1 MASVLPLHVAA
12 EEVLRLSAKT
22 FTHGFITAFS
32 VRALIAL
39 LARMAYVARKKPSG
53 LLSFTT
59 LLGEKHVVFRVE
71 ASRLGLFVGSFAGGY
86 HLLRLWFRYLH
97 ARRSGEEVKR
107 MKDLDRK
114 PSIDTPRAR
123 AELFVAG
130 VIAAAVSVSFLSQD
144 LRRTLALYSMARSAQ
159 SAVYYAEE
167 CGVWRD
173 LLPTFQVPGIGE
185 LDVHRVLVKHL
196 DALVF
201 AFSTAQIMYS
211 YVINPHALPAAYW
224 NFIVKTGPIPAPI
237 LTAVRHVTKGD
248 YPIPLESLGLT
259 EKQLHPFAKTVPC
272 SVLHPGESKCRNV
285 FFDVLESTTRKSW
298 LMYLSINIFS
308 YAVTGF
314 PRLIQAPVDSV
325 FRAILSSSRSTL
337 FLALYVALYQSTVC
351 FQRKVSA
358 PTPSTIETEKEW
370 RSGF

>member
-1 MASVLPLHVAA
+1 
-12 EEVLRLSAKT
+12 
-22 FTHGFITAFS
+22 
-32 VRALIAL
+32 
-39 LARMAYVARKKPSG
+39 
-53 LLSFTT
+53 
-59 LLGEKHVVFRVE
+59 
-71 ASRLGLFVGSFAGGY
+71 
-86 HLLRLWFRYLH
+86 
-97 ARRSGEEVKR
+97 
-107 MKDLDRK
+107 
-114 PSIDTPRAR
+114 
-123 AELFVAG
+123 
-130 VIAAAVSVSFLSQD
+130 
-144 LRRTLALYSMARSAQ
+144 MARSAQ
-159 SAVYYAEE
+159 SAVYFAEE
-167 CGVWRD
+167 RGVWRD